1 MSCIVT
7 LILISAFTTLLESTI
22 AEEHGCLHQ
31 LCVYCLL
38 ATSGE
43 RERSPL
49 PEDRTVKVYSC
60 VQPQA
65 AYGRSFTA
73 VVSSPPR
80 VHNSR

>member
-1 MSCIVT
+1 MT

-49 PEDRTVKVYSC
+49 PEDRTPSVGVVNYGLPLVDS
-60 VQPQA
+60 PGSLA
-65 AYGRSFTA
+65 AVNTGGKQG
-73 VVSSPPR
+73 
-80 VHNSR
+80 